1 MKNKLFTVMVIGIAT
16 WSALFIGGQLPLL
29 GTSISAILI
38 GALIR
43 HTPLYASLDKT
54 ITKFISAYLL
64 KMGIVLLGF
73 TLSLRLMQEVG
84 PQILV
89 IIAAVIAVSLLT
101 SFLASKVLR
110 VKHPLS
116 ILIGIGTSIC
126 GGSAIVATAP
136 IIEAEDEDIAISVTT
151 MFIFSMLALLILPVV
166 GTLLG
171 FDDQL
176 YGILAGVAVND
187 VASVVATAFDWS
199 DAAGS
204 IATVVKLVRTLMIV
218 PVTIGAIYYKY
229 SQQTRHAKANG
240 TGKVAISWQ
249 RIKNIIPMFVVFF
262 LTAVIFASVV
272 PLSPALTTVIS
283 RTSKLLMTTALV
295 SIGLGVHIKQI
306 RKAGIKP
313 VILGGVTWLAVVTV
327 SVILIS
333 FFYA

>member
-1 MKNKLFTVMVIGIAT
+1 MKNKLFTVMVIGIMT
-16 WSALFIGGQLPLL
+16 WLAFFSGGQLPLL

-43 HTPLYASLDKT
+43 HTPLYESLDKT
-54 ITKFISAYLL
+54 ITKFVSAYFL
-64 KMGIVLLGF
+64 KSGIVLLGF

-89 IIAAVIAVSLLT
+89 IIAAVIAVALVT
-101 SFLASKVLR
+101 SFLVSKVLR
-110 VKHPLS
+110 MERPLS

-126 GGSAIVATAP
+126 GGSAIAATAP
-136 IIEAEDEDIAISVTT
+136 IIEAEDEDIVISVTT
-151 MFIFSMLALLILPVV
+151 MFIFSMLALLILPGV
-166 GTLLG
+166 GAWFG

-199 DAAGS
+199 DAAGNT
-204 IATVVKLVRTLMIV
+204 ATVVKLVRTLMIV
-218 PVTIGAIYYKY
+218 PVTIAVIYYKY
-229 SQQTRHAKANG
+229 AQQSRHAIANG
-240 TGKVAISWQ
+240 TGQVEISWQ
-249 RIKNIIPMFVVFF
+249 QIKNITPMFVVFF
-262 LTAVIFASVV
+262 LAAVIFASVV
-272 PLSPALTTVIS
+272 PLSPAVTTVIS

-295 SIGLGVHIKQI
+295 SIGLGVQIKQI

-313 VILGGVTWLAVVTV
+313 VILGGATWLAVVTV
-327 SVILIS
+327 SVLLIS